1 MSDFK
6 TRLVEEQA
14 QLEEKLNK
22 LNDFNQSEKVK
33 EIDQVQK
40 GLLLVQAGA
49 MYIYN
54 ECLKARISRL

>member
-1 MSDFK
+1 MSNFK

-33 EIDQVQK
+33 EIDQLQK
-40 GLLLVQAGA
+40 DLLLVQAGA
-49 MYIYN
+49 MYTYN
-54 ECLKARISRL
+54 ECLKARIARL

>member
-1 MSDFK
+1 MNDFK

-33 EIDQVQK
+33 EIDPVQK
-40 GLLLVQAGA
+40 DLLLVQAGA
-49 MYIYN
+49 MYTYN
-54 ECLKARISRL
+54 ECLKARIARL

>member
-33 EIDQVQK
+33 EIDPVQK
-40 GLLLVQAGA
+40 DLLLVQAGA
-49 MYIYN
+49 MYTYN
-54 ECLKARISRL
+54 ECLKARLARL